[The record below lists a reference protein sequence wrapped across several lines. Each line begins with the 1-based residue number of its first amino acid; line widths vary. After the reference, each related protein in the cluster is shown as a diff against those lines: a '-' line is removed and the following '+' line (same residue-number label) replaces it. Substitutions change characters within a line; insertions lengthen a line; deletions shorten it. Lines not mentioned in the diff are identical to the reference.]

1 MIGTKNI
8 HLSDY
13 SSDESTVGSYST
25 TEKAVKGSDISPD
38 GRSSADILLERMQQH
53 TAFLE
58 ELILCKN
65 NEINELK
72 RVLALRT
79 EEMKQKQVEY
89 EHVMIH
95 PARYSAMGEMLGTIA
110 HHWRQ
115 PLNVISLTV
124 QNMKDAW
131 DYGEFNA
138 ELLDRSVFKT
148 MEQVM
153 LLSRTIDDF
162 RTFLNPVETSEIFNP
177 VQCIKECVG
186 LLSGWFSNFPSIEVR
201 NTEGVGE
208 DIRITGCQNVFK
220 QVILNVLN
228 NANDAIQ
235 GQQRRIGPTF
245 RGMVT
250 IDIRCRDYY
259 SFIVISDNGGGIAES
274 SMDHIFEPYFT
285 TKDKANGIGIGLY
298 VSKLIIENSMNGSLW
313 AENIPDGAL
322 FGIKLPL
329 ALDEE
334 VSL

>member
-1 MIGTKNI
+1 
-8 HLSDY
+8 
-13 SSDESTVGSYST
+13 
-25 TEKAVKGSDISPD
+25 
-38 GRSSADILLERMQQH
+38 
-53 TAFLE
+53 
-58 ELILCKN
+58 
-65 NEINELK
+65 
-72 RVLALRT
+72 
-79 EEMKQKQVEY
+79 
-89 EHVMIH
+89 MIH
-95 PARYSAMGEMLGTIA
+95 PARYAAMGEMLGTIA
-110 HHWRQ
+110 HQWRQ

-177 VQCIKECVG
+177 VECVKECVG
-186 LLSGWFSNFPSIEVR
+186 LLSGWFSNFPAIEVR
-201 NTEGVGE
+201 NTDEAAN
-208 DIRITGCQNVFK
+208 DIRIAGCQNVFK
-220 QVILNVLN
+220 QVIINVLN

-235 GQQRRIGPTF
+235 GRQRSIGPAF
-245 RGMVT
+245 RGEVS
-250 IDIRCRDYY
+250 INIRCRDDYA
-259 SFIVISDNGGGIAES
+259 VICIADNGGGIAES
-274 SMDHIFEPYFT
+274 AMDHIFEPYFT

-313 AENIPDGAL
+313 GENIPDGAL

-329 ALDEE
+329 ALDEG